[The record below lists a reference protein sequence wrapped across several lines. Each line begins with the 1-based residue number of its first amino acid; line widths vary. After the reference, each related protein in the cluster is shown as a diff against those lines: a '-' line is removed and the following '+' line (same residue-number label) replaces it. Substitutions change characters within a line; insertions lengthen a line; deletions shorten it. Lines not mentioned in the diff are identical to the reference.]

1 MQRETSNDSFLEY
14 GQTYHEPIRLT
25 HPDLIHQHQ
34 TAITR
39 RYVSQFYCFNCDTYI
54 EVHDGIGVLLV
65 SHTADAADVQE
76 FAMNRLIH
84 IKPNVYFAVVSTTQ
98 KLEFELYAESNYS
111 LHVTDFPSQYEF
123 LAVLPRIEMQK
134 ILGYYYRI
142 RTPNYCF
149 KGEQHNFFELTY
161 VDEGELE
168 TEVDGTL
175 YQLKDKELM
184 IYGPGQFH
192 TQYTDDSHNASYMTV
207 LFDMRNLTPVEQEV
221 WYDALI
227 NRVFHYDQKINSLI
241 KAFVRESTTG
251 IPYMNSLM
259 LCLLTEIIIRLLQ
272 GTYASPMNQPSNSVH
287 KSAMDELFDRIIAYI
302 DENIYLPLTIPE
314 ICEHFSLSRTALQ
327 LMFKNSI
334 DQSPKKYINDKKL
347 ERSCQMLLENAIPSV
362 RSPCGWATP
371 PSIIF
376 PSPLI

>member
-1 MQRETSNDSFLEY
+1 M
-14 GQTYHEPIRLT
+14 
-25 HPDLIHQHQ
+25 
-34 TAITR
+34 
-39 RYVSQFYCFNCDTYI
+39 
-54 EVHDGIGVLLV
+54 
-65 SHTADAADVQE
+65 
-76 FAMNRLIH
+76 
-84 IKPNVYFAVVSTTQ
+84 
-98 KLEFELYAESNYS
+98 
-111 LHVTDFPSQYEF
+111 
-123 LAVLPRIEMQK
+123 
-134 ILGYYYRI
+134 
-142 RTPNYCF
+142 
-149 KGEQHNFFELTY
+149 TY

-314 ICEHFSLSRTALQ
+314 ICEHFFAVADSVAADVQEFHRPVPEKSTSMIKSWREAARCCWKT
-327 LMFKNSI
+327 
-334 DQSPKKYINDKKL
+334 
-347 ERSCQMLLENAIPSV
+347 AIPSV

>member
-347 ERSCQMLLENAIPSV
+347 ER
-362 RSPCGWATP
+362 T
-371 PSIIF
+371 
-376 PSPLI
+376 

>member
-1 MQRETSNDSFLEY
+1 
-14 GQTYHEPIRLT
+14 
-25 HPDLIHQHQ
+25 
-34 TAITR
+34 
-39 RYVSQFYCFNCDTYI
+39 
-54 EVHDGIGVLLV
+54 
-65 SHTADAADVQE
+65 
-76 FAMNRLIH
+76 
-84 IKPNVYFAVVSTTQ
+84 
-98 KLEFELYAESNYS
+98 
-111 LHVTDFPSQYEF
+111 
-123 LAVLPRIEMQK
+123 
-134 ILGYYYRI
+134 
-142 RTPNYCF
+142 
-149 KGEQHNFFELTY
+149 
-161 VDEGELE
+161 
-168 TEVDGTL
+168 
-175 YQLKDKELM
+175 M

-347 ERSCQMLLENAIPSV
+347 ERSCQMLLENRYTIV

>member
-1 MQRETSNDSFLEY
+1 M
-14 GQTYHEPIRLT
+14 
-25 HPDLIHQHQ
+25 
-34 TAITR
+34 
-39 RYVSQFYCFNCDTYI
+39 
-54 EVHDGIGVLLV
+54 
-65 SHTADAADVQE
+65 
-76 FAMNRLIH
+76 
-84 IKPNVYFAVVSTTQ
+84 
-98 KLEFELYAESNYS
+98 
-111 LHVTDFPSQYEF
+111 
-123 LAVLPRIEMQK
+123 
-134 ILGYYYRI
+134 
-142 RTPNYCF
+142 
-149 KGEQHNFFELTY
+149 TY

-347 ERSCQMLLENAIPSV
+347 EKSCQMLLENRYTISEISL
-362 RSPCGWATP
+362 RLGYT
-371 PSIIF
+371 SIHYF

>member
-1 MQRETSNDSFLEY
+1 M
-14 GQTYHEPIRLT
+14 
-25 HPDLIHQHQ
+25 
-34 TAITR
+34 
-39 RYVSQFYCFNCDTYI
+39 
-54 EVHDGIGVLLV
+54 
-65 SHTADAADVQE
+65 
-76 FAMNRLIH
+76 
-84 IKPNVYFAVVSTTQ
+84 
-98 KLEFELYAESNYS
+98 
-111 LHVTDFPSQYEF
+111 
-123 LAVLPRIEMQK
+123 
-134 ILGYYYRI
+134 
-142 RTPNYCF
+142 
-149 KGEQHNFFELTY
+149 TY

-347 ERSCQMLLENAIPSV
+347 ERSCQMLLENRYTIV

-376 PSPLI
+376 QVL

>member
-1 MQRETSNDSFLEY
+1 M
-14 GQTYHEPIRLT
+14 
-25 HPDLIHQHQ
+25 
-34 TAITR
+34 
-39 RYVSQFYCFNCDTYI
+39 
-54 EVHDGIGVLLV
+54 
-65 SHTADAADVQE
+65 
-76 FAMNRLIH
+76 
-84 IKPNVYFAVVSTTQ
+84 
-98 KLEFELYAESNYS
+98 
-111 LHVTDFPSQYEF
+111 
-123 LAVLPRIEMQK
+123 
-134 ILGYYYRI
+134 
-142 RTPNYCF
+142 
-149 KGEQHNFFELTY
+149 TY

-347 ERSCQMLLENAIPSV
+347 ERSCQMLLENRYTISEISLRLGYTSIHYFSRHFKKVTGMTPSEYASSV
-362 RSPCGWATP
+362 KVLAGHRSGR
-371 PSIIF
+371 
-376 PSPLI
+376 